1 MTDLKVSDDCVWI
14 ASIDPGKINFAF
26 IIEEVNINQLQNIKN
41 IPKNKRICKDSASE
55 EYSNLL
61 DNMFKSGKTILLE
74 NLNLSKG
81 LNKEKYIDSKV
92 FVNLTD
98 ELDKYIKYWDKCSY
112 IIIEQQM
119 SFGKKKNNTLCIK
132 IAQHTF
138 SYYTF

>member
-1 MTDLKVSDDCVWI
+1 MTDLKVSDNCVWI
-14 ASIDPGKINFAF
+14 VSIDPGKINFAF
-26 IIEEVNINQLQNIKN
+26 IIEEVNIESLKNIKN
-41 IPKNKRICKDSASE
+41 ISKNKRIVTDGCSK

-81 LNKEKYIDSKV
+81 LNKDKYIDSKV

-112 IIIEQQM
+112 IVIEQQM
-119 SFGKKKNNTLCIK
+119 SNQK
-132 IAQHTF
+132 
-138 SYYTF
+138 